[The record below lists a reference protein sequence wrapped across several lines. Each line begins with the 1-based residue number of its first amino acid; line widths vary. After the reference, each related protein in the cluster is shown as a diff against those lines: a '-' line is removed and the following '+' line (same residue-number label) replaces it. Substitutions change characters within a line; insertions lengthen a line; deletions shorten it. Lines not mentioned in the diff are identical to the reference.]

1 MLQIVIF
8 NFVEFS
14 SIALRAYCQDALI
27 KTLETSQNENRVKSF
42 YASRC
47 AAKFITHRVS
57 ENLRISKNEEFGFP
71 ILVNESKKEISDHF
85 ISISH
90 TQTTV
95 VASLFKRPNGI
106 DVEAISRR
114 AENVIHRILSTEEK
128 KFYNQF
134 PDLIALNSTSVPKSL
149 FYWVLKESAAKAT
162 GLGMNRG
169 LDVFEIENPLQFPV
183 KIKTPKDTPLPVNNL
198 QCYPFIVD
206 NFLYSACVDEN
217 ELGRGILPGIVR
229 LLDLSGKFEEIDG
242 FK

>member
-95 VASLFKRPNGI
+95 VASLFKRFAVSSQTVLMCGLSAGFSSVFGTPLAG
-106 DVEAISRR
+106 AIFGLEVLQVGSLPSQRF
-114 AENVIHRILSTEEK
+114 VFCLISS
-128 KFYNQF
+128 
-134 PDLIALNSTSVPKSL
+134 LIAKLCVDFMGYQHSHFAGFTLDSFS
-149 FYWVLKESAAKAT
+149 LKEFPMLILL
-162 GLGMNRG
+162 GLIFG
-169 LDVFEIENPLQFPV
+169 LVARLFILAMHHFQPTAR
-183 KIKTPKDTPLPVNNL
+183 KILKSP
-198 QCYPFIVD
+198 
-206 NFLYSACVDEN
+206 
-217 ELGRGILPGIVR
+217 
-229 LLDLSGKFEEIDG
+229 
-242 FK
+242 